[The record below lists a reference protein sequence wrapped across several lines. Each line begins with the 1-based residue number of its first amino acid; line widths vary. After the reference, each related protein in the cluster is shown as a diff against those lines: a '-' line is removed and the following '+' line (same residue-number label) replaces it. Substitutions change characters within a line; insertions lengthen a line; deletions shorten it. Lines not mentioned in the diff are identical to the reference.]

1 MNENEIVTGTEVPTE
16 SVTDAPVSEE
26 NVVSNESTVS
36 DTADMTEEA
45 AADISE
51 AESEETSLSLPEG
64 LDAEALI
71 SSIAADGVSEVMS
84 EVGITEEIC
93 VETAVVTQPV
103 VVPETVMKTEATSVI
118 TEPVTEMATE
128 VAKVVEDATAETD
141 MTEIVAVPETPNGVM
156 GFVQNN
162 SAVVGV
168 PAAIIALA
176 VTFLAITRRTRPN
189 RGVIEDT
196 DDVKENMNARERD
209 AARLEAY
216 KPKKK
221 DKRSQKVAKEKEKKD
236 FAKKVLNTIP
246 YKKILSDD
254 IFFLGKKMYSKAYT
268 FDDINFNLSDE
279 EQQYMYL
286 ERYIEFL
293 SILDDTVD
301 CQICCWNSQINMEDF
316 KKKTLIPT
324 KADDLFEYR
333 YEFNS
338 RVLEENIRKGQNA
351 IQKHMYIT
359 LTIKAPDE
367 ETAIRRF
374 KSLDITATNT
384 FNRIGNTNMRVL
396 TSQERVGM
404 LKDFFVGTDDMPVP
418 QLTEKDYEKGIDK
431 LYCAPDYFDFKKD
444 YFMFNNTYAK
454 TIYIREYPST
464 ATSEILTELLATG
477 IEIMV
482 TTNIETYDSAEARK
496 LVQHQITAI
505 DTDMAKREVKA
516 AQHGNFSNQM
526 PQRIKNQRDAMVS
539 VYDKITMKD
548 QKLFMTN
555 MQILI
560 KAESF
565 EELNN
570 NLEVIESTLKR
581 SGCIKGEMAWEQ
593 EHGMC
598 DCLPVGYQRKFG
610 WLRTMPSESVAI
622 FMPFNVKEMQMENSV
637 YYGLNMLSH
646 NIILFD
652 RMKGLVNPS
661 GFVLA
666 CPGSGKS
673 FTVKRE
679 IVNVFL
685 GYEDAD
691 ILVID
696 PEREYWKLAEAFGGE
711 VVKFSNGSKNHINPF
726 DFDFRLLE
734 DEEID
739 IIADKC
745 QLLTSFISCMDSKHP
760 LNAQEK
766 SFVDRCVRKAYAKSN
781 VLTTLDPAD
790 MPTLGTF
797 LECMKEETEN
807 INKDMKDKLIIT
819 VDMYVNGS
827 AKYFDNQTNVNTK
840 NRFIAYDIRD
850 LNGNLK
856 TQSMLLILDYIWNR
870 LSENR
875 DKGRKTYIYFDEAH
889 LLFQDE
895 YSLDYL
901 RMLWKRARKY
911 GGVLTGITQNVED
924 LLKDDKSRSMLS
936 NSEFLVLL
944 KQNPTDA
951 AKLQDILHFTDSEI
965 QYVNDTPAGHGIL
978 VLGGKTKIP
987 FYDEFPQN
995 TKLYSMMTTNFSETA
1010 KMLQEEMAQSV
1021 TFGARH
1027 FDRKKYKVVNHGTV
1041 SPRNVPNQNVRC

>member
-1 MNENEIVTGTEVPTE
+1 MNENEIVTGTAAPTE
-16 SVTDAPVSEE
+16 SVTASPVSEE
-26 NVVSNESTVS
+26 IVVSDESVVY
-36 DTADMTEEA
+36 DTAEVTE
-45 AADISE
+45 DISDV
-51 AESEETSLSLPEG
+51 SETKNAETSLSLPEDI
-64 LDAEALI
+64 DADALI
-71 SSIAADGVSEVMS
+71 SSIAAEGVSEFMS
-84 EVGITEEIC
+84 EVGITEEV

-103 VVPETVMKTEATSVI
+103 VPETVMETEAVSVI
-118 TEPVTEMATE
+118 TEPVTEIATE
-128 VAKVVEDATAETD
+128 AAEVIEDTTGETE
-141 MTEIVAVPETPNGVM
+141 MTEIVAVPETPDGVM
-156 GFVQNN
+156 GFVQSNP
-162 SAVVGV
+162 AVVGV

-176 VTFLAITRRTRPN
+176 VAFLAVTRRTRPK
-189 RGVIEDT
+189 RGIIEDT

-209 AARLEAY
+209 AARLEANR
-216 KPKKK
+216 PKKK
-221 DKRSQKVAKEKEKKD
+221 DKRSRKVAKEKEKKD

-301 CQICCWNSQINMEDF
+301 CQICCWNSQINIDDF
-316 KKKTLIPT
+316 KKKTLLPQ

-396 TSQERVGM
+396 TSQERVEM

-454 TIYIREYPST
+454 TIYIREYHST

-685 GYEDAD
+685 GYDDAD

-840 NRFIAYDIRD
+840 SRFIAYDIRD

-987 FYDEFPQN
+987 FYDEFPKD

-1010 KMLQEEMAQSV
+1010 KMLQEEMAQKEADAS
-1021 TFGARH
+1021 
-1027 FDRKKYKVVNHGTV
+1027 
-1041 SPRNVPNQNVRC
+1041 

>member
-1 MNENEIVTGTEVPTE
+1 MNENEIVTGTTAPTE
-16 SVTDAPVSEE
+16 SVTAAPVSEE
-26 NVVSNESTVS
+26 TAVSGESV
-36 DTADMTEEA
+36 TADVT
-45 AADISE
+45 DISE
-51 AESEETSLSLPEG
+51 VTASEMSETEEISSSMTLPEG
-64 LDAEALI
+64 IDPDALI
-71 SSIAADGVSEVMS
+71 SSIAAEEVAEVVGEVSVSEEYVTETTIVQEPLVTKAEAVVS
-84 EVGITEEIC
+84 ETAESVVTEKVTEAAEITE
-93 VETAVVTQPV
+93 
-103 VVPETVMKTEATSVI
+103 S
-118 TEPVTEMATE
+118 
-128 VAKVVEDATAETD
+128 ATAETEV
-141 MTEIVAVPETPNGVM
+141 TEVVAVPETPNGVM
-156 GFVQNN
+156 GFVQSNP
-162 SAVVGV
+162 AVVGV

-176 VTFLAITRRTRPN
+176 VAFLAVTRRTRPK
-189 RGVIEDT
+189 RGIIENN

-209 AARLEAY
+209 AARLEANR
-216 KPKKK
+216 PKKK

-301 CQICCWNSQINMEDF
+301 CQICCWNSQINLDDF
-316 KKKTLIPT
+316 KKKTLLPQ

-367 ETAIRRF
+367 ETARRRF

-396 TSQERVGM
+396 TSQERVEM

-418 QLTEKDYEKGIDK
+418 QLTEKDFAKGIDK

-598 DCLPVGYQRKFG
+598 DCLPIGYQRKFG
-610 WLRTMPSESVAI
+610 WMRTMPSESVAI

-781 VLTTLDPAD
+781 VLTTLDPKD

-797 LECMKEETEN
+797 LECMKEENEN

-840 NRFIAYDIRD
+840 SRFIAYDIRD

-987 FYDEFPQN
+987 FYDEFPKD

-1010 KMLQEEMAQSV
+1010 RMIQEKMAQKESE
-1021 TFGARH
+1021 A
-1027 FDRKKYKVVNHGTV
+1027 
-1041 SPRNVPNQNVRC
+1041 S

>member
-1 MNENEIVTGTEVPTE
+1 MNENEIVTGTEIPTE
-16 SVTDAPVSEE
+16 SVTAAPVSEE
-26 NVVSNESTVS
+26 SVVSNESSVP
-36 DTADMTEEA
+36 DTEEMTEEF
-45 AADISE
+45 ISDVSE
-51 AESEETSLSLPEG
+51 TESVESSLSLPEG
-64 LDAEALI
+64 IDPDALI
-71 SSIAADGVSEVMS
+71 SSIAAEGVSEVVS
-84 EVGITEEIC
+84 NVGIEQ
-93 VETAVVTQPV
+93 ETVVQTAIITQPV
-103 VVPETVMKTEATSVI
+103 ITESVI
-118 TEPVTEMATE
+118 VTEPVISETEMSEAAEIVTEAAEITESATVETE
-128 VAKVVEDATAETD
+128 V
-141 MTEIVAVPETPNGVM
+141 TEVVAVPETPNGVM

-162 SAVVGV
+162 PAVVGV

-176 VTFLAITRRTRPN
+176 VAFLAVTRRTRPK
-189 RGVIEDT
+189 RGIIENN

-209 AARLEAY
+209 AARLEANR
-216 KPKKK
+216 PKKK

-301 CQICCWNSQINMEDF
+301 CQICCWNSQINLDDF
-316 KKKTLIPT
+316 KKKTLLPQ

-367 ETAIRRF
+367 ETARRRF

-396 TSQERVGM
+396 TSQERVEM

-418 QLTEKDYEKGIDK
+418 QLTEKDFAKGIDK

-840 NRFIAYDIRD
+840 SRFIAYDIRD

-901 RMLWKRARKY
+901 RML
-911 GGVLTGITQNVED
+911 
-924 LLKDDKSRSMLS
+924 
-936 NSEFLVLL
+936 
-944 KQNPTDA
+944 
-951 AKLQDILHFTDSEI
+951 
-965 QYVNDTPAGHGIL
+965 
-978 VLGGKTKIP
+978 
-987 FYDEFPQN
+987 
-995 TKLYSMMTTNFSETA
+995 
-1010 KMLQEEMAQSV
+1010 
-1021 TFGARH
+1021 
-1027 FDRKKYKVVNHGTV
+1027 
-1041 SPRNVPNQNVRC
+1041 

>member
-1 MNENEIVTGTEVPTE
+1 MNENEIVTGTEIPTE
-16 SVTDAPVSEE
+16 SVTAAPVSEE
-26 NVVSNESTVS
+26 SVVSNESSVP
-36 DTADMTEEA
+36 DTEEMTEEF
-45 AADISE
+45 ISDVSE
-51 AESEETSLSLPEG
+51 TESVESSLSLPEG
-64 LDAEALI
+64 IDPDALI
-71 SSIAADGVSEVMS
+71 SSIAAEGVSEVVS
-84 EVGITEEIC
+84 NVGIEQ
-93 VETAVVTQPV
+93 ETVVQTAIITQPV
-103 VVPETVMKTEATSVI
+103 ITESVI
-118 TEPVTEMATE
+118 VTEPVISETEMSEAAEIVTEAAEITESATVETE
-128 VAKVVEDATAETD
+128 V
-141 MTEIVAVPETPNGVM
+141 TEVVAVPETPNGVM

-162 SAVVGV
+162 PAVVGV

-176 VTFLAITRRTRPN
+176 VAFLAVTRRTRPK
-189 RGVIEDT
+189 RGIIENN

-209 AARLEAY
+209 AARLEANR
-216 KPKKK
+216 PKKK

-301 CQICCWNSQINMEDF
+301 CQICCWNSQINLDDF
-316 KKKTLIPT
+316 KKKTLLPQ

-367 ETAIRRF
+367 ETARRRF

-396 TSQERVGM
+396 TSQERVEM

-840 NRFIAYDIRD
+840 SRFIAYDIRD

-987 FYDEFPQN
+987 FYDEFPKD

-1010 KMLQEEMAQSV
+1010 KMLQEEMAQKESE
-1021 TFGARH
+1021 T
-1027 FDRKKYKVVNHGTV
+1027 
-1041 SPRNVPNQNVRC
+1041 S

>member
-16 SVTDAPVSEE
+16 SVTASPVSEE
-26 NVVSNESTVS
+26 IVVSDESVVY
-36 DTADMTEEA
+36 DTAEVTE
-45 AADISE
+45 DISDV
-51 AESEETSLSLPEG
+51 SETKNAETSLSLPEG
-64 LDAEALI
+64 IDADALI
-71 SSIAADGVSEVMS
+71 SSIAAEGVSEFMS
-84 EVGITEEIC
+84 EVGITEEV

-103 VVPETVMKTEATSVI
+103 VPETVMETEAVSVI
-118 TEPVTEMATE
+118 TEPVTEIATE
-128 VAKVVEDATAETD
+128 AAEVIEDTTGETE
-141 MTEIVAVPETPNGVM
+141 MTEIVAVPETPDGVM
-156 GFVQNN
+156 GFVQSNP
-162 SAVVGV
+162 AVVGV

-176 VTFLAITRRTRPN
+176 VAFLAITRRTRPK

-209 AARLEAY
+209 AARLEAN

-221 DKRSQKVAKEKEKKD
+221 AKRSQKVAKEKEKKD

-246 YKKILSDD
+246 YKKILDDD
-254 IFFLGKKMYSKAYT
+254 IFSLGKKMYSKAYT

-396 TSQERVGM
+396 TSQERVEM

-418 QLTEKDYEKGIDK
+418 QLTEKDYAKGIDK

-685 GYEDAD
+685 GYDDAD

-781 VLTTLDPAD
+781 VLTTLDPKD

-797 LECMKEETEN
+797 LECMKEENEN

-840 NRFIAYDIRD
+840 SRFIAYDIRD

-987 FYDEFPQN
+987 FYDEFPKD

-1010 KMLQEEMAQSV
+1010 KMLQEEMAQKEADAS
-1021 TFGARH
+1021 
-1027 FDRKKYKVVNHGTV
+1027 
-1041 SPRNVPNQNVRC
+1041 

>member
-1 MNENEIVTGTEVPTE
+1 MNENEIVTGTTAPAE
-16 SVTDAPVSEE
+16 SLTAAPVSEE
-26 NVVSNESTVS
+26 TAVSVESVTTDV
-36 DTADMTEEA
+36 T
-45 AADISE
+45 DISE
-51 AESEETSLSLPEG
+51 VSASEMSETEEISSSMILPEG
-64 LDAEALI
+64 IDANALV
-71 SSIAADGVSEVMS
+71 SSIAAEGVSEVMS
-84 EVGITEEIC
+84 EVGIEQ
-93 VETAVVTQPV
+93 ETVVQTAIVTQPV
-103 VVPETVMKTEATSVI
+103 VTEAVI
-118 TEPVTEMATE
+118 VTEPVISETEMSEAAEIVTEAAEVTDIVEEETEMTE
-128 VAKVVEDATAETD
+128 V
-141 MTEIVAVPETPNGVM
+141 VAVPETPNGVM
-156 GFVQNN
+156 GFVQSNP
-162 SAVVGV
+162 AVVVV

-176 VTFLAITRRTRPN
+176 VAFLAVTRRTRPK
-189 RGVIEDT
+189 RGIIENN

-209 AARLEAY
+209 AARLEANR
-216 KPKKK
+216 PKKK

-246 YKKILSDD
+246 YKKILADD
-254 IFFLGKKMYSKAYT
+254 IFFLGRKMYSKAYT

-301 CQICCWNSQINMEDF
+301 CQICCWNSQINLDDF
-316 KKKTLIPT
+316 KKKTLLPQ
-324 KADDLFEYR
+324 KADYLFEYR

-367 ETAIRRF
+367 ETARRRF

-396 TSQERVGM
+396 TSQERLEM

-418 QLTEKDYEKGIDK
+418 QLTEKDFAKGIDK

-840 NRFIAYDIRD
+840 SRFIAYDIRD

-987 FYDEFPQN
+987 FYDEFPKD

-1010 KMLQEEMAQSV
+1010 KMLQEEMAQKEADAS
-1021 TFGARH
+1021 
-1027 FDRKKYKVVNHGTV
+1027 
-1041 SPRNVPNQNVRC
+1041 

>member
-1 MNENEIVTGTEVPTE
+1 MNPLNENEIVTGTTVPTE
-16 SVTDAPVSEE
+16 IVTDAPVSEE
-26 NVVSNESTVS
+26 NVVSYESTVFDVS
-36 DTADMTEEA
+36 EMTENA
-45 AADISE
+45 VSDVSE
-51 AESEETSLSLPEG
+51 TENAETSLSLPEG

-71 SSIAADGVSEVMS
+71 SSIAAEGVSEVMS
-84 EVGITEEIC
+84 EAGITEEVV

-103 VVPETVMKTEATSVI
+103 VVSETVAETEVI
-118 TEPVTEMATE
+118 TEITAVEKVTGIVTEEIVVEESVTEAADVTE
-128 VAKVVEDATAETD
+128 V
-141 MTEIVAVPETPNGVM
+141 VAVTETPDGVM
-156 GFVQNN
+156 EFVQNN
-162 SAVVGV
+162 PAVVGV

-176 VTFLAITRRTRPN
+176 VAFLAITRRTRPK

-196 DDVKENMNARERD
+196 DDVKENMNAHERD
-209 AARLEAY
+209 AARLEAN

-367 ETAIRRF
+367 ETAKRRF

-396 TSQERVGM
+396 TSQERVEM

-418 QLTEKDYEKGIDK
+418 QLTEKDFAKGIDK
-431 LYCAPDYFDFKKD
+431 LYSAPDYFDFKKD

-598 DCLPVGYQRKFG
+598 DCLPIGYQRKFG
-610 WLRTMPSESVAI
+610 WMRTMPSESVAI

-840 NRFIAYDIRD
+840 SRFIAYDIRD

-987 FYDEFPQN
+987 FYDEFPKD

-1010 KMLQEEMAQSV
+1010 KMLQEEMAQKEADAS
-1021 TFGARH
+1021 
-1027 FDRKKYKVVNHGTV
+1027 
-1041 SPRNVPNQNVRC
+1041 

>member
-1 MNENEIVTGTEVPTE
+1 MNPLNENEIVTGTEIPTE
-16 SVTDAPVSEE
+16 SMTAEPVSEE
-26 NVVSNESTVS
+26 IVVSNESAVS
-36 DTADMTEEA
+36 DVSEMNENAVSDVSETENA
-45 AADISE
+45 
-51 AESEETSLSLPEG
+51 ETSLSLPEG

-71 SSIAADGVSEVMS
+71 SSIAAEGVSEVMS
-84 EVGITEEIC
+84 EVGITEEIS

-103 VVPETVMKTEATSVI
+103 VSETIIETDVI
-118 TEPVTEMATE
+118 SAISEVTEITTE
-128 VAKVVEDATAETD
+128 SAEVIEDATVE
-141 MTEIVAVPETPNGVM
+141 TEISETVAVPETPDGVM
-156 GFVQNN
+156 GFVQSNP
-162 SAVVGV
+162 AVMVV

-176 VTFLAITRRTRPN
+176 VAFLAVTRRTRPK
-189 RGVIEDT
+189 RGIIEDT

-209 AARLEAY
+209 AARLEAN

-301 CQICCWNSQINMEDF
+301 CQICCWNSQINLDDF
-316 KKKTLIPT
+316 KKKALLPQ

-367 ETAIRRF
+367 ETARRRF

-384 FNRIGNTNMRVL
+384 FNRIGNTNMRIL
-396 TSQERVGM
+396 TSQERVEM

-418 QLTEKDYEKGIDK
+418 QLTEKDFAKGIDK

-454 TIYIREYPST
+454 AIYIREYPST

-840 NRFIAYDIRD
+840 SRFIAYDIRD

-987 FYDEFPQN
+987 FYDEFPKD

-1010 KMLQEEMAQSV
+1010 KMLQEEMAQKESE
-1021 TFGARH
+1021 T
-1027 FDRKKYKVVNHGTV
+1027 
-1041 SPRNVPNQNVRC
+1041 S

>member
-1 MNENEIVTGTEVPTE
+1 MNLLNENEIVTGTGVPTE
-16 SVTDAPVSEE
+16 SMTAEPVSEE
-26 NVVSNESTVS
+26 IVVSNESAVS
-36 DTADMTEEA
+36 DVSEMNENAVSDVSETEN
-45 AADISE
+45 
-51 AESEETSLSLPEG
+51 AENSLSLPEDI
-64 LDAEALI
+64 DADALI
-71 SSIAADGVSEVMS
+71 SSIAAEGVSEVMN
-84 EVGITEEIC
+84 EVGITEEV
-93 VETAVVTQPV
+93 VETSVVTQPV
-103 VVPETVMKTEATSVI
+103 VVPETVIETEAISVV
-118 TEPVTEMATE
+118 TEPVAEIATE
-128 VAKVVEDATAETD
+128 SAEVIEDATVE
-141 MTEIVAVPETPNGVM
+141 TEISETVAVLETPNGVV
-156 GFVQNN
+156 GFVQSNP
-162 SAVVGV
+162 AVVGV

-176 VTFLAITRRTRPN
+176 VAFLAVTRRTRPK
-189 RGVIEDT
+189 RGIIKDT

-209 AARLEAY
+209 AARLEANR
-216 KPKKK
+216 PKKK
-221 DKRSQKVAKEKEKKD
+221 DKRSRKVEKEKEKKN

-301 CQICCWNSQINMEDF
+301 CQICCWNSQINIDDF
-316 KKKTLIPT
+316 KKKTLLPQ

-367 ETAIRRF
+367 ETAKRRF

-396 TSQERVGM
+396 SSQERVEM

-418 QLTEKDYEKGIDK
+418 QLTEKDLAKGIDK

-781 VLTTLDPAD
+781 VLTTLDPKD

-840 NRFIAYDIRD
+840 SRFIAYDIRD

-987 FYDEFPQN
+987 FYDEFPKD

-1010 KMLQEEMAQSV
+1010 KMLQEEMAQKEADAS
-1021 TFGARH
+1021 
-1027 FDRKKYKVVNHGTV
+1027 
-1041 SPRNVPNQNVRC
+1041 

>member
-1 MNENEIVTGTEVPTE
+1 MNENEIVTGTAVPEE
-16 SVTDAPVSEE
+16 SVTAAPVSEE
-26 NVVSNESTVS
+26 NVLSNESTVS
-36 DTADMTEEA
+36 DMADMTEEA

-51 AESEETSLSLPEG
+51 AESEATSLSLPEG

-84 EVGITEEIC
+84 EVGISEEIC

-103 VVPETVMKTEATSVI
+103 VSETIIETDVI
-118 TEPVTEMATE
+118 SAISEVTEITTE
-128 VAKVVEDATAETD
+128 SAEVIEDATVE
-141 MTEIVAVPETPNGVM
+141 TEISETVAVPETPDGVM
-156 GFVQNN
+156 GFVQSNP
-162 SAVVGV
+162 AVVGV

-176 VTFLAITRRTRPN
+176 VAFLAITRRTRPK
-189 RGVIEDT
+189 RGIIEDT

-209 AARLEAY
+209 AARLEAN

-221 DKRSQKVAKEKEKKD
+221 DKRSQKAAKEKEKKD
-236 FAKKVLNTIP
+236 FARKVLNTIP

-268 FDDINFNLSDE
+268 FDDINFNLSDD
-279 EQQYMYL
+279 MYL

-301 CQICCWNSQINMEDF
+301 CQICCWNSQINIDDF
-316 KKKTLIPT
+316 KKKTLLPQ

-367 ETAIRRF
+367 ETAKRRF

-396 TSQERVGM
+396 ISQERVEM

-418 QLTEKDYEKGIDK
+418 HLTEKDFAKGIDK

-560 KAESF
+560 KAESY

-598 DCLPVGYQRKFG
+598 DCLPIGYQRKFG
-610 WLRTMPSESVAI
+610 WMRTMPSESVAI

-781 VLTTLDPAD
+781 VLTTLDPKD

-797 LECMKEETEN
+797 LECMKEESFDQEGDGASSSHKGLEN
-807 INKDMKDKLIIT
+807 GKIT
-819 VDMYVNGS
+819 I
-827 AKYFDNQTNVNTK
+827 F
-840 NRFIAYDIRD
+840 RAY
-850 LNGNLK
+850 L
-856 TQSMLLILDYIWNR
+856 
-870 LSENR
+870 
-875 DKGRKTYIYFDEAH
+875 
-889 LLFQDE
+889 
-895 YSLDYL
+895 
-901 RMLWKRARKY
+901 
-911 GGVLTGITQNVED
+911 
-924 LLKDDKSRSMLS
+924 
-936 NSEFLVLL
+936 
-944 KQNPTDA
+944 
-951 AKLQDILHFTDSEI
+951 
-965 QYVNDTPAGHGIL
+965 
-978 VLGGKTKIP
+978 
-987 FYDEFPQN
+987 
-995 TKLYSMMTTNFSETA
+995 
-1010 KMLQEEMAQSV
+1010 
-1021 TFGARH
+1021 
-1027 FDRKKYKVVNHGTV
+1027 
-1041 SPRNVPNQNVRC
+1041 

>member
-1 MNENEIVTGTEVPTE
+1 MNENEIVTGTTAPTE
-16 SVTDAPVSEE
+16 SVTAAPVSEE
-26 NVVSNESTVS
+26 TAVSEESAVT
-36 DTADMTEEA
+36 DNTE
-45 AADISE
+45 I
-51 AESEETSLSLPEG
+51 SEETVLSETGSEVTEQEAASSSMTLPEG
-64 LDAEALI
+64 IDPDALI
-71 SSIAADGVSEVMS
+71 SSIAAEEVAEVVGEVSVSQEYV
-84 EVGITEEIC
+84 T
-93 VETAVVTQPV
+93 ETAVVQDPLV
-103 VVPETVMKTEATSVI
+103 TEAAVETEAVVSETTESVVI
-118 TEPVTEMATE
+118 EIVKEAAEVTDIVAEETEMTE
-128 VAKVVEDATAETD
+128 V
-141 MTEIVAVPETPNGVM
+141 VAVPETPNGVM
-156 GFVQNN
+156 GFVQSNP
-162 SAVVGV
+162 AVVGV

-176 VTFLAITRRTRPN
+176 VAFLAVTRRTRPK
-189 RGVIEDT
+189 RGVIENN

-209 AARLEAY
+209 AARLEAN

-246 YKKILSDD
+246 YKKILADD
-254 IFFLGKKMYSKAYT
+254 IFFLGRKMYSKAYT

-286 ERYIEFL
+286 ERYIEFI

-301 CQICCWNSQINMEDF
+301 CQICCWNSQINIDDF
-316 KKKTLIPT
+316 KKKTLLPQ

-367 ETAIRRF
+367 ETAKRRF

-396 TSQERVGM
+396 TSQERVEM

-987 FYDEFPQN
+987 FYDEFPKN

-1010 KMLQEEMAQSV
+1010 KMLQEEMAQKEAKTS
-1021 TFGARH
+1021 
-1027 FDRKKYKVVNHGTV
+1027 
-1041 SPRNVPNQNVRC
+1041 

>member
-16 SVTDAPVSEE
+16 SVTAAPVSEE
-26 NVVSNESTVS
+26 NVVSDESAVYDVSEMTENDVS
-36 DTADMTEEA
+36 DVSETENV
-45 AADISE
+45 
-51 AESEETSLSLPEG
+51 ETSLSLPEG
-64 LDAEALI
+64 IDAEALI
-71 SSIAADGVSEVMS
+71 SSIAAEGVSEVMS
-84 EVGITEEIC
+84 EVGITEEIS

-103 VVPETVMKTEATSVI
+103 VVPETVMETEMISVVS
-118 TEPVTEMATE
+118 EVTEITTE
-128 VAKVVEDATAETD
+128 SAEVIEDATAG
-141 MTEIVAVPETPNGVM
+141 TEISETVAIPENPNEVV

-162 SAVVGV
+162 PAVVGV

-176 VTFLAITRRTRPN
+176 VAFLAITRRTRPK
-189 RGVIEDT
+189 RGIIEDT

-209 AARLEAY
+209 AARLEANR
-216 KPKKK
+216 PKKK
-221 DKRSQKVAKEKEKKD
+221 DKRSQKAAKEKEKKD

-301 CQICCWNSQINMEDF
+301 CQICCWNSQINIDDF
-316 KKKTLIPT
+316 KKKTLLPQ

-396 TSQERVGM
+396 TSQERVEM

-418 QLTEKDYEKGIDK
+418 QLTEKDYAKGIDK

-560 KAESF
+560 KAESY

-570 NLEVIESTLKR
+570 NLEIIESTLKR

-622 FMPFNVKEMQMENSV
+622 FIPFNVKEMQMENSV

-781 VLTTLDPAD
+781 VLTTLDPKD

-840 NRFIAYDIRD
+840 SRFIAYDIRD

-987 FYDEFPQN
+987 FYDEFPKD

-1010 KMLQEEMAQSV
+1010 KMLQEEMAQKEADAS
-1021 TFGARH
+1021 
-1027 FDRKKYKVVNHGTV
+1027 
-1041 SPRNVPNQNVRC
+1041 

>member
-1 MNENEIVTGTEVPTE
+1 VNPLNENEIVTGTEIPAE
-16 SVTDAPVSEE
+16 SVTAAPISEE
-26 NVVSNESTVS
+26 NFVSNESAVS
-36 DTADMTEEA
+36 DTADMTEEVA
-45 AADISE
+45 TDISDF
-51 AESEETSLSLPEG
+51 ESAETSISLPEDI
-64 LDAEALI
+64 DAEALI
-71 SSIAADGVSEVMS
+71 SSIAAEGVSEVMS
-84 EVGITEEIC
+84 EAGITEEVV

-103 VVPETVMKTEATSVI
+103 VVPETVIETEAISVV
-118 TEPVTEMATE
+118 TEPVTEIATE
-128 VAKVVEDATAETD
+128 SAEVIEDATVE
-141 MTEIVAVPETPNGVM
+141 TEISETVAVPETPNGVV
-156 GFVQNN
+156 GFVQSNP
-162 SAVVGV
+162 AVVGV

-176 VTFLAITRRTRPN
+176 VAFLAITRRTRPK
-189 RGVIEDT
+189 RGIIEDT
-196 DDVKENMNARERD
+196 DDIKENMNARERD
-209 AARLEAY
+209 AARLEANR
-216 KPKKK
+216 PKKK
-221 DKRSQKVAKEKEKKD
+221 DKRSRKVEKEKEKKD

-246 YKKILSDD
+246 YKKILFDD

-367 ETAIRRF
+367 ETAKRRF

-396 TSQERVGM
+396 TSQERVEM

-418 QLTEKDYEKGIDK
+418 QLTERDFAKGIDK

-685 GYEDAD
+685 GYDDAD

-840 NRFIAYDIRD
+840 SRFIAYDIRD

-911 GGVLTGITQNVED
+911 GGVLTGITQNVEV
-924 LLKDDKSRSMLS
+924 R
-936 NSEFLVLL
+936 
-944 KQNPTDA
+944 P
-951 AKLQDILHFTDSEI
+951 
-965 QYVNDTPAGHGIL
+965 
-978 VLGGKTKIP
+978 
-987 FYDEFPQN
+987 
-995 TKLYSMMTTNFSETA
+995 
-1010 KMLQEEMAQSV
+1010 
-1021 TFGARH
+1021 
-1027 FDRKKYKVVNHGTV
+1027 DRALCKAV
-1041 SPRNVPNQNVRC
+1041 

>member
-1 MNENEIVTGTEVPTE
+1 MNENEIVTGTTAPAE
-16 SVTDAPVSEE
+16 SVTTAPVSEE
-26 NVVSNESTVS
+26 TAVSGESV
-36 DTADMTEEA
+36 TADVT
-45 AADISE
+45 DISE
-51 AESEETSLSLPEG
+51 VTASEMSETEEISYSMTLPEG
-64 LDAEALI
+64 IDLDALI
-71 SSIAADGVSEVMS
+71 SSIAAEEVAEVVGEVSVSEEYVTETTIVQEPLVTEAEAVVS
-84 EVGITEEIC
+84 ETAESVVTEKVTEAAEITE
-93 VETAVVTQPV
+93 
-103 VVPETVMKTEATSVI
+103 S
-118 TEPVTEMATE
+118 
-128 VAKVVEDATAETD
+128 ATAETEV
-141 MTEIVAVPETPNGVM
+141 TEVVAVPETPNGVM
-156 GFVQNN
+156 GFVQSNP
-162 SAVVGV
+162 AVVGV

-176 VTFLAITRRTRPN
+176 VAFLAVTRRTRPK

-209 AARLEAY
+209 AARLEAN

-221 DKRSQKVAKEKEKKD
+221 AKRSQKVAKEKEKKD

-246 YKKILSDD
+246 YKKILDDD
-254 IFFLGKKMYSKAYT
+254 IFSLGKKMYSKAYT

-396 TSQERVGM
+396 TSQERVEM

-598 DCLPVGYQRKFG
+598 DCLPIGYQRKFG
-610 WLRTMPSESVAI
+610 WMRTMPSESVAI

-766 SFVDRCVRKAYAKSN
+766 SFADRCVRKAYAKSN
-781 VLTTLDPAD
+781 VLTTLDPKD

-797 LECMKEETEN
+797 LECMKEENEN

-840 NRFIAYDIRD
+840 SRFIAYDIRD

-987 FYDEFPQN
+987 FYDEFPKD

-1010 KMLQEEMAQSV
+1010 KMLQEEMAQKESE
-1021 TFGARH
+1021 A
-1027 FDRKKYKVVNHGTV
+1027 
-1041 SPRNVPNQNVRC
+1041 S

>member
-1 MNENEIVTGTEVPTE
+1 MNENETVTGTTALTE
-16 SVTDAPVSEE
+16 SVTAAPVSEE
-26 NVVSNESTVS
+26 STISDVLETTENIIPDVS
-36 DTADMTEEA
+36 DTEM
-45 AADISE
+45 
-51 AESEETSLSLPEG
+51 EETSLSLPEG
-64 LDAEALI
+64 IDAEALV
-71 SSIAADGVSEVMS
+71 SSIAAEGVSEVMS
-84 EVGITEEIC
+84 EIGITEEIT
-93 VETAVVTQPV
+93 VETEAVTQPFVTEAAVVTEQILS
-103 VVPETVMKTEATSVI
+103 ETEISETAEIVTEAAEVTDIVAEETEI
-118 TEPVTEMATE
+118 TEV
-128 VAKVVEDATAETD
+128 
-141 MTEIVAVPETPNGVM
+141 VAVLETPNGVM

-162 SAVVGV
+162 PAVVGV

-176 VTFLAITRRTRPN
+176 VAFLVITRRTRPK

-196 DDVKENMNARERD
+196 DDVRENMNARERD
-209 AARLEAY
+209 AARLEANR
-216 KPKKK
+216 PKKK

-246 YKKILSDD
+246 YKKILVDD
-254 IFFLGKKMYSKAYT
+254 IFFLGRKMYSKAYT

-301 CQICCWNSQINMEDF
+301 CQICCWNSRINIDDF
-316 KKKTLIPT
+316 KKKTLLPQ

-367 ETAIRRF
+367 ETARRRF

-396 TSQERVGM
+396 TSQERVEM

-418 QLTEKDYEKGIDK
+418 QLTEKDFAKGIDK

-560 KAESF
+560 KAESY

-570 NLEVIESTLKR
+570 NLEIIESTLKR
-581 SGCIKGEMAWEQ
+581 SGCIKDEMAWEQ

-622 FMPFNVKEMQMENSV
+622 FIPFNVKEMQMENSV

-685 GYEDAD
+685 DYEDAD

-807 INKDMKDKLIIT
+807 INQDMKDKLIIT

-840 NRFIAYDIRD
+840 SRFIAYDIRD

-987 FYDEFPQN
+987 FYDEFPKD

-1010 KMLQEEMAQSV
+1010 KMLQEEQAQKEAEAS
-1021 TFGARH
+1021 
-1027 FDRKKYKVVNHGTV
+1027 
-1041 SPRNVPNQNVRC
+1041 

>member
-1 MNENEIVTGTEVPTE
+1 MNENEIVTGTAAPTE
-16 SVTDAPVSEE
+16 SVTAAHISEE
-26 NVVSNESTVS
+26 NFVSNESAVS
-36 DTADMTEEA
+36 DVSEMNENAVSDVSETEN
-45 AADISE
+45 
-51 AESEETSLSLPEG
+51 AENSLSLPEDI
-64 LDAEALI
+64 DADALI
-71 SSIAADGVSEVMS
+71 SSIAAEGVSEVMS
-84 EVGITEEIC
+84 EVGITEEIS

-103 VVPETVMKTEATSVI
+103 VVPETVMETEMISVVS
-118 TEPVTEMATE
+118 EVTEITTE
-128 VAKVVEDATAETD
+128 SAEVIEDATVETKISE
-141 MTEIVAVPETPNGVM
+141 TVVVPETPNGIV
-156 GFVQNN
+156 GFVQSNP
-162 SAVVGV
+162 AVVGV

-176 VTFLAITRRTRPN
+176 VAFLAVTRRTRPK
-189 RGVIEDT
+189 RGIIEDT

-209 AARLEAY
+209 AARLEANR
-216 KPKKK
+216 PKKK
-221 DKRSQKVAKEKEKKD
+221 DKRSRKVAKEKEKKD

-268 FDDINFNLSDE
+268 FDDINFNISDE

-301 CQICCWNSQINMEDF
+301 CQICCWNSQINIDDF
-316 KKKTLIPT
+316 KKKTLLPQ

-367 ETAIRRF
+367 ETAKRRF

-396 TSQERVGM
+396 SSQERVEM

-418 QLTEKDYEKGIDK
+418 QLTERDYEKGIDK

-685 GYEDAD
+685 GYDDAD

-790 MPTLGTF
+790 MPALGTF

-840 NRFIAYDIRD
+840 SRFIAYDIRD

-987 FYDEFPQN
+987 FYDEFPKD

-1010 KMLQEEMAQSV
+1010 KMLQEEMAQKEADAS
-1021 TFGARH
+1021 
-1027 FDRKKYKVVNHGTV
+1027 
-1041 SPRNVPNQNVRC
+1041 

>member
-1 MNENEIVTGTEVPTE
+1 MNENEIVTGTEIPTE
-16 SVTDAPVSEE
+16 SVTAAPVSEE
-26 NVVSNESTVS
+26 NVLSDESTVS
-36 DTADMTEEA
+36 DVSEMTEN
-45 AADISE
+45 DVSDVSE
-51 AESEETSLSLPEG
+51 TENAETSLSLPEG
-64 LDAEALI
+64 LDADALI
-71 SSIAADGVSEVMS
+71 SSIAAEGVSEVMS
-84 EVGITEEIC
+84 EVGITEEV
-93 VETAVVTQPV
+93 VETSVVTQPV
-103 VVPETVMKTEATSVI
+103 VSETVIETEAISVV
-118 TEPVTEMATE
+118 TEPVTEIATE
-128 VAKVVEDATAETD
+128 SAEVIEDTTAETE
-141 MTEIVAVPETPNGVM
+141 MTEIVAVPDTPDGVM
-156 GFVQNN
+156 GFVQSNP
-162 SAVVGV
+162 AVVGV
-168 PAAIIALA
+168 PTAIIALA
-176 VTFLAITRRTRPN
+176 VAFLAITRRTRPK
-189 RGVIEDT
+189 RGIIEDI

-209 AARLEAY
+209 AARLEANR
-216 KPKKK
+216 PKKK
-221 DKRSQKVAKEKEKKD
+221 DKRSRKVAKEKEKKD

-279 EQQYMYL
+279 KQQYMYL

-301 CQICCWNSQINMEDF
+301 CQICCWNSQINLDDF
-316 KKKTLIPT
+316 KKKTLLPQ
-324 KADDLFEYR
+324 KADYLFEYR

-367 ETAIRRF
+367 ETARRRF

-396 TSQERVGM
+396 TSQERLEM

-418 QLTEKDYEKGIDK
+418 QLTEKDFAKGIDK

-797 LECMKEETEN
+797 LECMKEEPEN

-840 NRFIAYDIRD
+840 SRFIAYDIRD

-987 FYDEFPQN
+987 FYDEFPKD

-1010 KMLQEEMAQSV
+1010 KMLQEEMAQKEADAS
-1021 TFGARH
+1021 
-1027 FDRKKYKVVNHGTV
+1027 
-1041 SPRNVPNQNVRC
+1041 

>member
-1 MNENEIVTGTEVPTE
+1 MNENEIVTGTVAPTE
-16 SVTDAPVSEE
+16 SVTAAPISEE
-26 NVVSNESTVS
+26 NFVSNESTVS
-36 DTADMTEEA
+36 DTADMTEEVA
-45 AADISE
+45 TDISDF
-51 AESEETSLSLPEG
+51 ESAETSISLPEDI
-64 LDAEALI
+64 DADALI
-71 SSIAADGVSEVMS
+71 SSIAAEGVSEVMN
-84 EVGITEEIC
+84 EVGITEEV
-93 VETAVVTQPV
+93 VETSVVTQPV
-103 VVPETVMKTEATSVI
+103 VVPETVMKTEAISVV
-118 TEPVTEMATE
+118 TEPVTEIATE
-128 VAKVVEDATAETD
+128 SAEVIEDATVE
-141 MTEIVAVPETPNGVM
+141 TEISETVVVPETPNGVV
-156 GFVQNN
+156 GFVQSNP
-162 SAVVGV
+162 AVVGV

-176 VTFLAITRRTRPN
+176 VAFLAVTRRTRPK
-189 RGVIEDT
+189 RGIIENN

-209 AARLEAY
+209 AARLEANR
-216 KPKKK
+216 PKKK

-246 YKKILSDD
+246 YKKILADD
-254 IFFLGKKMYSKAYT
+254 IFFLGRKMYSKAYT

-301 CQICCWNSQINMEDF
+301 CQICCWNSQINLDDF
-316 KKKTLIPT
+316 KKKTLLPK
-324 KADDLFEYR
+324 KADYLFEYR

-367 ETAIRRF
+367 ETARRRF

-396 TSQERVGM
+396 TSQERLEM

-418 QLTEKDYEKGIDK
+418 QLTEKDFAKGIDK

-840 NRFIAYDIRD
+840 SRFIAYDIRD

-987 FYDEFPQN
+987 FYDEFPKD

-1010 KMLQEEMAQSV
+1010 KMLQEEMAQKEADAS
-1021 TFGARH
+1021 
-1027 FDRKKYKVVNHGTV
+1027 
-1041 SPRNVPNQNVRC
+1041 

>member
-1 MNENEIVTGTEVPTE
+1 MNENEITNEQTE
-16 SVTDAPVSEE
+16 SVTTPAVPVSAVDES
-26 NVVSNESTVS
+26 NVSEMTGEPESFVSSEIVSEYITESVS
-36 DTADMTEEA
+36 TE
-45 AADISE
+45 I
-51 AESEETSLSLPEG
+51 SLPG
-64 LDAEALI
+64 GIDADELI
-71 SSIAADGVSEVMS
+71 SSIAAEEVAEIVSENAPEAV
-84 EVGITEEIC
+84 
-93 VETAVVTQPV
+93 TAVVTEV
-103 VVPETVMKTEATSVI
+103 V
-118 TEPVTEMATE
+118 TEPVVIETTAVTEAIVSETVVESATQNSE
-128 VAKVVEDATAETD
+128 VAESATSETVVSETV
-141 MTEIVAVPETPNGVM
+141 TVPETPNGAAA
-156 GFVQNN
+156 FIQNN
-162 SAVVGV
+162 PAVVGV
-168 PAAIIALA
+168 PVAIIALA
-176 VTFLAITRRTRPN
+176 AAFMAITRRTRPK
-189 RGVIEDT
+189 RGVIEDVE
-196 DDVKENMNARERD
+196 DVKENMNARERD
-209 AARLEAY
+209 AARLEAN

-221 DKRSQKVAKEKEKKD
+221 DKRSQKAAKEKEKKD

-246 YKKILSDD
+246 YKKILADD
-254 IFFLGKKMYSKAYT
+254 IFFLGRKMYSKAYT

-301 CQICCWNSQINMEDF
+301 CQICCWNSQINMEEF
-316 KKKTLIPT
+316 KRKTLLPV
-324 KADDLFEYR
+324 KADELFDYR
-333 YEFNS
+333 HEFNT

-367 ETAIRRF
+367 ETARRRF

-396 TSQERVGM
+396 SSKERVEM
-404 LKDFFVGTDDMPVP
+404 LRDFFVGTDEMPVP
-418 QLTEKDYEKGIDK
+418 KLTEKDFAKGIDK

-570 NLEVIESTLKR
+570 NLEIIESTLKR

-598 DCLPVGYQRKFG
+598 DCLPIGYQRKFG
-610 WLRTMPSESVAI
+610 WMRTMPSESVAI

-726 DFDFRLLE
+726 DFDFRLL
-734 DEEID
+734 DDEID

-766 SFVDRCVRKAYAKSN
+766 SFVDRCVRKAYEKSG
-781 VLTTLDPAD
+781 VLHTLNPDD

-807 INKDMKDKLIIT
+807 INQEMKDKLVIT

-840 NRFIAYDIRD
+840 SRFIAYDIRD

-987 FYDEFPQN
+987 FYDEFPKD

-1010 KMLQEEMAQSV
+1010 KMLQEEQAQKAAEAS
-1021 TFGARH
+1021 
-1027 FDRKKYKVVNHGTV
+1027 
-1041 SPRNVPNQNVRC
+1041 

>member
-1 MNENEIVTGTEVPTE
+1 MNPLNENEIVTGTEIPAE
-16 SVTDAPVSEE
+16 SVTAAPISEE
-26 NVVSNESTVS
+26 NFVSNESAVS
-36 DTADMTEEA
+36 DTADMTEEVA
-45 AADISE
+45 TDISDF
-51 AESEETSLSLPEG
+51 ESAETSISLPEDI
-64 LDAEALI
+64 DAEALI
-71 SSIAADGVSEVMS
+71 SSIAAEGVSEVMS
-84 EVGITEEIC
+84 EAGITEEVV

-103 VVPETVMKTEATSVI
+103 VVPETVIETEAISVV
-118 TEPVTEMATE
+118 TEPVTEIATE
-128 VAKVVEDATAETD
+128 SAEVIEDATVE
-141 MTEIVAVPETPNGVM
+141 TEISETVAVPETPNGVV
-156 GFVQNN
+156 GFVQSNP
-162 SAVVGV
+162 AVVGV

-176 VTFLAITRRTRPN
+176 VAFLAITRRTRPK
-189 RGVIEDT
+189 RGIIEDT
-196 DDVKENMNARERD
+196 DDIKENMNARERD
-209 AARLEAY
+209 AARLEANR
-216 KPKKK
+216 PKKK
-221 DKRSQKVAKEKEKKD
+221 DKRSRKVEKEKEKKD

-246 YKKILSDD
+246 YKKILFDD

-367 ETAIRRF
+367 ETAKRRF

-396 TSQERVGM
+396 TSQERVEM

-418 QLTEKDYEKGIDK
+418 QLTERDFAKGIDK

-819 VDMYVNGS
+819 VDMYVSGS

-840 NRFIAYDIRD
+840 SRFIAYDIRD

-987 FYDEFPQN
+987 FYDEFPKD

-1010 KMLQEEMAQSV
+1010 KMLQEEMAQKEADAS
-1021 TFGARH
+1021 
-1027 FDRKKYKVVNHGTV
+1027 
-1041 SPRNVPNQNVRC
+1041 

>member
-1 MNENEIVTGTEVPTE
+1 MNENEIVTGTAAPTE
-16 SVTDAPVSEE
+16 SVTAAPISEE
-26 NVVSNESTVS
+26 NFVSNESAVS
-36 DTADMTEEA
+36 DTADMTEEVA
-45 AADISE
+45 TDISNF
-51 AESEETSLSLPEG
+51 ESAETSISLPEDI
-64 LDAEALI
+64 DADALI
-71 SSIAADGVSEVMS
+71 SSIAAEGVSEVMI
-84 EVGITEEIC
+84 EVGMTEEVV

-103 VVPETVMKTEATSVI
+103 VVPETVIETEAISVV
-118 TEPVTEMATE
+118 TEPVTEIATE
-128 VAKVVEDATAETD
+128 SAEVIEDATVE
-141 MTEIVAVPETPNGVM
+141 TEISETVVVPETPNGIV
-156 GFVQNN
+156 GFVQSNP
-162 SAVVGV
+162 AVVGV

-176 VTFLAITRRTRPN
+176 VAFLAITRRTRPK

-209 AARLEAY
+209 AARLEAN

-221 DKRSQKVAKEKEKKD
+221 VKRSQKVAKEKEKKD

-301 CQICCWNSQINMEDF
+301 CQICCWNSQINIDDF
-316 KKKTLIPT
+316 KKKTLLPQ

-367 ETAIRRF
+367 ETAKRRF

-384 FNRIGNTNMRVL
+384 FNRIGHTNMRVL

-840 NRFIAYDIRD
+840 SRFIAYDIRD

-987 FYDEFPQN
+987 FYDEFPKD

-1010 KMLQEEMAQSV
+1010 KMLQEEMAQKEADAS
-1021 TFGARH
+1021 
-1027 FDRKKYKVVNHGTV
+1027 
-1041 SPRNVPNQNVRC
+1041 

>member
-1 MNENEIVTGTEVPTE
+1 MNENEIVTGTAVPEE
-16 SVTDAPVSEE
+16 SVTAAPVSEE
-26 NVVSNESTVS
+26 NVLSNESTVS
-36 DTADMTEEA
+36 DMADMTEEA

-51 AESEETSLSLPEG
+51 AESEATSLSLPEG

-84 EVGITEEIC
+84 EVGISEEIC

-103 VVPETVMKTEATSVI
+103 VSETVIETEATSVI
-118 TEPVTEMATE
+118 TEPVAESTTEEIIVEESASEVADVTE
-128 VAKVVEDATAETD
+128 V
-141 MTEIVAVPETPNGVM
+141 IAVPETPNGVV
-156 GFVQNN
+156 GFVQSNP
-162 SAVVGV
+162 AVVGV

-176 VTFLAITRRTRPN
+176 VAFLAVTRRTRPK
-189 RGVIEDT
+189 RGIIEDT

-209 AARLEAY
+209 AARLEANR
-216 KPKKK
+216 PKKK
-221 DKRSQKVAKEKEKKD
+221 DKRSRKVAKEKEKKD
-236 FAKKVLNTIP
+236 FAKKVLNTIS

-301 CQICCWNSQINMEDF
+301 CQICCWNSQINIDDF
-316 KKKTLIPT
+316 KKKTLLPQ

-367 ETAIRRF
+367 ETAKRRF

-396 TSQERVGM
+396 TSQERVEM

-418 QLTEKDYEKGIDK
+418 HLTEKDFAKGIDK

-464 ATSEILTELLATG
+464 ATSEILTQLLATG

-987 FYDEFPQN
+987 FYDEFPKN

-1010 KMLQEEMAQSV
+1010 KMLQEEMAQKEAKTS
-1021 TFGARH
+1021 
-1027 FDRKKYKVVNHGTV
+1027 
-1041 SPRNVPNQNVRC
+1041 

>member
-1 MNENEIVTGTEVPTE
+1 MNENEIVTGTTAPAE
-16 SVTDAPVSEE
+16 SLTAAPVSEE
-26 NVVSNESTVS
+26 TAVSVESVTTDV
-36 DTADMTEEA
+36 T
-45 AADISE
+45 DISE
-51 AESEETSLSLPEG
+51 VSASEMSETEEISSSMILPEG
-64 LDAEALI
+64 IDADALV
-71 SSIAADGVSEVMS
+71 SSIAAEGVSEVMS
-84 EVGITEEIC
+84 EVGIEQ
-93 VETAVVTQPV
+93 ETVVQTAIVTQPV
-103 VVPETVMKTEATSVI
+103 VTEAVI
-118 TEPVTEMATE
+118 VTEPVISETEMSEAAEIVTEAAEVTDIVEEETEMTE
-128 VAKVVEDATAETD
+128 V
-141 MTEIVAVPETPNGVM
+141 VAVPETPNGVM
-156 GFVQNN
+156 GFVQSNP
-162 SAVVGV
+162 AVVVV

-176 VTFLAITRRTRPN
+176 VAFLAVTRRTRPK
-189 RGVIEDT
+189 RGIIENN

-209 AARLEAY
+209 AARLEANR
-216 KPKKK
+216 PKKK

-246 YKKILSDD
+246 YKKILADD
-254 IFFLGKKMYSKAYT
+254 IFFLGRKMYSKAYT

-301 CQICCWNSQINMEDF
+301 CQICCWNSQINLDDF
-316 KKKTLIPT
+316 KKKTLLPQ
-324 KADDLFEYR
+324 KADYLFEYR

-367 ETAIRRF
+367 ETARRRF

-396 TSQERVGM
+396 TSQERLEM

-418 QLTEKDYEKGIDK
+418 QLTEKDFAKGIDK

-790 MPTLGTF
+790 MPTLGTL

-840 NRFIAYDIRD
+840 SRFIAYDIRD

-987 FYDEFPQN
+987 FYDEFPKD

-1010 KMLQEEMAQSV
+1010 KMLQEEMAQKEADAS
-1021 TFGARH
+1021 
-1027 FDRKKYKVVNHGTV
+1027 
-1041 SPRNVPNQNVRC
+1041 

>member
-1 MNENEIVTGTEVPTE
+1 MNENEIVTGTVAPTE
-16 SVTDAPVSEE
+16 SVTAAPISEE
-26 NVVSNESTVS
+26 NFVSNESTVS
-36 DTADMTEEA
+36 DTADMTEEVA
-45 AADISE
+45 TDISDF
-51 AESEETSLSLPEG
+51 ESAETSISLPEDI
-64 LDAEALI
+64 DADALI
-71 SSIAADGVSEVMS
+71 SSIAAEGVSEVMN
-84 EVGITEEIC
+84 EVGITEEV
-93 VETAVVTQPV
+93 VETSVVTQPV
-103 VVPETVMKTEATSVI
+103 VVPETVMKTEAISVV
-118 TEPVTEMATE
+118 TEPVTEIATE
-128 VAKVVEDATAETD
+128 SAEVIEDATVE
-141 MTEIVAVPETPNGVM
+141 TEISETVVVPETPNGVV
-156 GFVQNN
+156 GFVQSNP
-162 SAVVGV
+162 AVVGV
-168 PAAIIALA
+168 PTAIIALVVA
-176 VTFLAITRRTRPN
+176 FLAITRRTRPK
-189 RGVIEDT
+189 RGIIEDT

-209 AARLEAY
+209 AARLEAN

-301 CQICCWNSQINMEDF
+301 CQICCWNSQINIDDF
-316 KKKTLIPT
+316 KKKTLLPQ
-324 KADDLFEYR
+324 KADNLFEYR

-396 TSQERVGM
+396 TSQERVEM

-418 QLTEKDYEKGIDK
+418 QLTEKDFAKGIDK

-454 TIYIREYPST
+454 NIYIREYPST

-526 PQRIKNQRDAMVS
+526 PQRIKNQRDAKVS

-807 INKDMKDKLIIT
+807 INKDMRDKLIIT

-840 NRFIAYDIRD
+840 SRFIAYDIRD

-987 FYDEFPQN
+987 FYDEFPKD

-1010 KMLQEEMAQSV
+1010 KMLQEEMAQKEADAS
-1021 TFGARH
+1021 
-1027 FDRKKYKVVNHGTV
+1027 
-1041 SPRNVPNQNVRC
+1041 

>member
-1 MNENEIVTGTEVPTE
+1 MNENEIVTGTEIPTE
-16 SVTDAPVSEE
+16 SVTAAPVSEE
-26 NVVSNESTVS
+26 SVVSNESSVP
-36 DTADMTEEA
+36 DTEEMTEEF
-45 AADISE
+45 ISDVSE
-51 AESEETSLSLPEG
+51 TESVESSLSLPEG
-64 LDAEALI
+64 IDPDALI
-71 SSIAADGVSEVMS
+71 SSIAAEGVSEVVS
-84 EVGITEEIC
+84 NVGIEQ
-93 VETAVVTQPV
+93 ETVVQTAIITQPV
-103 VVPETVMKTEATSVI
+103 ITESVI
-118 TEPVTEMATE
+118 VTEPVISETEMSEAAEIVTEAAEITESATVETE
-128 VAKVVEDATAETD
+128 V
-141 MTEIVAVPETPNGVM
+141 TEVVAVPETPNGVM

-162 SAVVGV
+162 PAVVGV

-176 VTFLAITRRTRPN
+176 VAFLAVTRRTRPK
-189 RGVIEDT
+189 RGIIENN

-209 AARLEAY
+209 AARLEANR
-216 KPKKK
+216 PKKK

-301 CQICCWNSQINMEDF
+301 CQICCWNSQINLDDF
-316 KKKTLIPT
+316 KKKTLLPQ

-367 ETAIRRF
+367 ETAKRRF

-396 TSQERVGM
+396 TSQERVEM

-418 QLTEKDYEKGIDK
+418 QLTEKDFAKGIDK
-431 LYCAPDYFDFKKD
+431 LYCAPDYFNFKKD

-661 GFVLA
+661 EFVLA

-840 NRFIAYDIRD
+840 SRFIAYDIRD

-875 DKGRKTYIYFDEAH
+875 DKGRKTNIYFDEAH

-987 FYDEFPQN
+987 FYDEFPKD

-1010 KMLQEEMAQSV
+1010 KMLQEEMAQKESE
-1021 TFGARH
+1021 T
-1027 FDRKKYKVVNHGTV
+1027 
-1041 SPRNVPNQNVRC
+1041 S

>member
-1 MNENEIVTGTEVPTE
+1 MNENEIVTGTAAPTE
-16 SVTDAPVSEE
+16 SVTASPVSEE
-26 NVVSNESTVS
+26 IVVSDESVVY
-36 DTADMTEEA
+36 DTAEVTE
-45 AADISE
+45 DISDV
-51 AESEETSLSLPEG
+51 SETKNAETSLSLPEDI
-64 LDAEALI
+64 DADALI
-71 SSIAADGVSEVMS
+71 SSIAAEGVSEFMS
-84 EVGITEEIC
+84 EVGITEEV

-103 VVPETVMKTEATSVI
+103 VPETVMETEAVSVI
-118 TEPVTEMATE
+118 TEPVTEIATE
-128 VAKVVEDATAETD
+128 AAEVIEDTTGETE
-141 MTEIVAVPETPNGVM
+141 MTEIVAVPETPDGVM
-156 GFVQNN
+156 GFVQSNP
-162 SAVVGV
+162 AVVGV

-176 VTFLAITRRTRPN
+176 VAFLAVTRRTRPK
-189 RGVIEDT
+189 RGIIEDT

-209 AARLEAY
+209 AARLEANR
-216 KPKKK
+216 PKKK
-221 DKRSQKVAKEKEKKD
+221 DKRSRKVAKEKEKKD

-268 FDDINFNLSDE
+268 FDDIYFNLSDE

-301 CQICCWNSQINMEDF
+301 CQICCWNSQINIDDF
-316 KKKTLIPT
+316 KKKTLLPQ

-396 TSQERVGM
+396 TSQERVEM

-560 KAESF
+560 KAESY

-766 SFVDRCVRKAYAKSN
+766 SFVDRCVRKAYVKSN
-781 VLTTLDPAD
+781 VLTTLDPKD

-875 DKGRKTYIYFDEAH
+875 DEGRKTYIYFDEAH

-987 FYDEFPQN
+987 FYDEFPKD

-1010 KMLQEEMAQSV
+1010 KMLQEEMAQKEADAS
-1021 TFGARH
+1021 
-1027 FDRKKYKVVNHGTV
+1027 
-1041 SPRNVPNQNVRC
+1041 

>member
-1 MNENEIVTGTEVPTE
+1 MNENETVTGTTALTE
-16 SVTDAPVSEE
+16 SITAAPVSEVDE
-26 NVVSNESTVS
+26 NAVS
-36 DTADMTEEA
+36 DTDEMTEEA
-45 AADISE
+45 IME
-51 AESEETSLSLPEG
+51 AESAETSLSLPEG
-64 LDAEALI
+64 IDAEALV
-71 SSIAADGVSEVMS
+71 SSIAAEGVSEVMS
-84 EVGITEEIC
+84 EIGITEEIT
-93 VETAVVTQPV
+93 VETEAVTQPV
-103 VVPETVMKTEATSVI
+103 VTEAAVVAEQILSETEISETAEIEAEAAEVTDIVAEETEI
-118 TEPVTEMATE
+118 TEV
-128 VAKVVEDATAETD
+128 
-141 MTEIVAVPETPNGVM
+141 VAVPETPNGVM
-156 GFVQNN
+156 EFVQNN
-162 SAVVGV
+162 PAVVGV

-176 VTFLAITRRTRPN
+176 VAFLAITRRTRPK
-189 RGVIEDT
+189 RGIIEDT

-209 AARLEAY
+209 AARLEANR
-216 KPKKK
+216 PKKK
-221 DKRSQKVAKEKEKKD
+221 DKRSRKVAKEKEKKD

-301 CQICCWNSQINMEDF
+301 CQICCWNSQINIDDF
-316 KKKTLIPT
+316 KKKTLLPQ

-396 TSQERVGM
+396 TSQERVEM

-781 VLTTLDPAD
+781 VLTTLDPKD

-840 NRFIAYDIRD
+840 SRFIAYDIRD

-870 LSENR
+870 FSENR

-987 FYDEFPQN
+987 FYDEFPKD

-1010 KMLQEEMAQSV
+1010 KMLQEEQAQKAAEAS
-1021 TFGARH
+1021 
-1027 FDRKKYKVVNHGTV
+1027 
-1041 SPRNVPNQNVRC
+1041 

>member
-1 MNENEIVTGTEVPTE
+1 MNENEITNEQTE
-16 SVTDAPVSEE
+16 SVTTPAVPVSAVDES
-26 NVVSNESTVS
+26 NVSEMTGEPESFVSSEIVSEYITESVS
-36 DTADMTEEA
+36 TE
-45 AADISE
+45 I
-51 AESEETSLSLPEG
+51 SLPG
-64 LDAEALI
+64 GIDADELI
-71 SSIAADGVSEVMS
+71 SSIAAEEVAEIVSENAPEAV
-84 EVGITEEIC
+84 
-93 VETAVVTQPV
+93 TAVVTEV
-103 VVPETVMKTEATSVI
+103 V
-118 TEPVTEMATE
+118 TEPVVIETTAVTEAIVSETVVESATQNSE
-128 VAKVVEDATAETD
+128 VAESATSETVVSETV
-141 MTEIVAVPETPNGVM
+141 TVPETPNGAAA
-156 GFVQNN
+156 FIQNN
-162 SAVVGV
+162 PAVVGV
-168 PAAIIALA
+168 PVAIIALA
-176 VTFLAITRRTRPN
+176 AAFMAITRRTRPK
-189 RGVIEDT
+189 RGVIEDVE
-196 DDVKENMNARERD
+196 DVKENMNARERD
-209 AARLEAY
+209 AARLEAN

-221 DKRSQKVAKEKEKKD
+221 DKRSQKAAKEKEKKD

-246 YKKILSDD
+246 YKKILADD
-254 IFFLGKKMYSKAYT
+254 IFFLGRKMYSKAYT

-301 CQICCWNSQINMEDF
+301 CQICCWNSQINMEEF
-316 KKKTLIPT
+316 KRKTLLPV
-324 KADDLFEYR
+324 KADELFDYR
-333 YEFNS
+333 HEFNT

-367 ETAIRRF
+367 ETARRRF

-396 TSQERVGM
+396 SSKERVEM
-404 LKDFFVGTDDMPVP
+404 LRYFFVGTDEMPVP
-418 QLTEKDYEKGIDK
+418 KLTEKDFAKGIDK

-570 NLEVIESTLKR
+570 NLEIIESTLKR

-598 DCLPVGYQRKFG
+598 DCLPIGYQRKFG
-610 WLRTMPSESVAI
+610 WMRTMPSESVAI

-726 DFDFRLLE
+726 DFDFRLL
-734 DEEID
+734 DDDEID

-766 SFVDRCVRKAYAKSN
+766 SFVDRCVRKAYEKSG
-781 VLTTLDPAD
+781 VLHTLNPDD

-807 INKDMKDKLIIT
+807 INQEMKDKLVIT

-840 NRFIAYDIRD
+840 SRFIAYDIRD

-987 FYDEFPQN
+987 FYDEFPKD

-1010 KMLQEEMAQSV
+1010 KMLQEEQAQKAAEAS
-1021 TFGARH
+1021 
-1027 FDRKKYKVVNHGTV
+1027 
-1041 SPRNVPNQNVRC
+1041 

>member
-1 MNENEIVTGTEVPTE
+1 MNENEIVTGTAASTE
-16 SVTDAPVSEE
+16 SVTAAPISEE
-26 NVVSNESTVS
+26 NFVSNESVVFDIT
-36 DTADMTEEA
+36 DMTEEA
-45 AADISE
+45 ATDISE
-51 AESEETSLSLPEG
+51 VESEETSLSLPEG
-64 LDAEALI
+64 IDAEALI
-71 SSIAADGVSEVMS
+71 SNIAAEGVSEVMN
-84 EVGITEEIC
+84 EVGFTEKV
-93 VETAVVTQPV
+93 VETSVVTQPV
-103 VVPETVMKTEATSVI
+103 VVPETVMETEAISVV
-118 TEPVTEMATE
+118 TEPVTEIATE
-128 VAKVVEDATAETD
+128 SAEVIEDATVE
-141 MTEIVAVPETPNGVM
+141 TEISETVVVPETPNGVV
-156 GFVQNN
+156 GFVQSNP
-162 SAVVGV
+162 AVVGV

-176 VTFLAITRRTRPN
+176 VAFLAITRRTRPK
-189 RGVIEDT
+189 RGIIENN

-209 AARLEAY
+209 AARLEANR
-216 KPKKK
+216 PKKK

-236 FAKKVLNTIP
+236 FTKKVLNTIP

-254 IFFLGKKMYSKAYT
+254 IFFMGKKMYSKAYT

-301 CQICCWNSQINMEDF
+301 CQICCWNSQINLDDF
-316 KKKTLIPT
+316 KKKTLLPQ

-396 TSQERVGM
+396 TSQERVEM

-505 DTDMAKREVKA
+505 DTDVAKREVKA

-840 NRFIAYDIRD
+840 SRFIAYDIRD

-987 FYDEFPQN
+987 FYDEFPKD

-1010 KMLQEEMAQSV
+1010 KMLQEEQAQKEAEAS
-1021 TFGARH
+1021 
-1027 FDRKKYKVVNHGTV
+1027 
-1041 SPRNVPNQNVRC
+1041 

>member
-1 MNENEIVTGTEVPTE
+1 MNENEIVTGTEIPTE
-16 SVTDAPVSEE
+16 SVTAAPVSEE
-26 NVVSNESTVS
+26 SVVSNESSVP
-36 DTADMTEEA
+36 DTEEMTEEF
-45 AADISE
+45 ISDVSE
-51 AESEETSLSLPEG
+51 TESVESSLSLPEG
-64 LDAEALI
+64 IDPDALI
-71 SSIAADGVSEVMS
+71 SSIAAEGVSEVVS
-84 EVGITEEIC
+84 NVGIEQ
-93 VETAVVTQPV
+93 ETVVQTAIITQPV
-103 VVPETVMKTEATSVI
+103 ITESVI
-118 TEPVTEMATE
+118 VTEPVISETEMSEAAEIVTEAAEITESATVETE
-128 VAKVVEDATAETD
+128 V
-141 MTEIVAVPETPNGVM
+141 TEVVAVPETPNGVM

-162 SAVVGV
+162 PAVVGV

-176 VTFLAITRRTRPN
+176 VAFLAVTRRTRPK
-189 RGVIEDT
+189 RGIIENN

-209 AARLEAY
+209 AARLEANR
-216 KPKKK
+216 PKKK

-301 CQICCWNSQINMEDF
+301 CQICCWNSQINLDDF
-316 KKKTLIPT
+316 KKKTLLPQ

-367 ETAIRRF
+367 ETAKRRF

-396 TSQERVGM
+396 TSQERVEM

-418 QLTEKDYEKGIDK
+418 QLTEKDFAKGIDK
-431 LYCAPDYFDFKKD
+431 LYCAPDYFNFKKD

-661 GFVLA
+661 EFVLA

-840 NRFIAYDIRD
+840 SRFIAYDIRD

-987 FYDEFPQN
+987 FYDEFPKD

-1010 KMLQEEMAQSV
+1010 KMLQEEMAQKESE
-1021 TFGARH
+1021 T
-1027 FDRKKYKVVNHGTV
+1027 
-1041 SPRNVPNQNVRC
+1041 S

>member
-1 MNENEIVTGTEVPTE
+1 MNENEIVTGTEIPTE
-16 SVTDAPVSEE
+16 SVTAAPVSEE
-26 NVVSNESTVS
+26 NVLSDESTVS
-36 DTADMTEEA
+36 DVSEMTEN
-45 AADISE
+45 DVSDVSE
-51 AESEETSLSLPEG
+51 TENAETSLSLPEG
-64 LDAEALI
+64 LDADALI
-71 SSIAADGVSEVMS
+71 SSIAAEGVSEVMS
-84 EVGITEEIC
+84 EVGITEEV
-93 VETAVVTQPV
+93 VETSVVTQPV
-103 VVPETVMKTEATSVI
+103 VSETVIETEAISVV
-118 TEPVTEMATE
+118 TEPVTEIATE
-128 VAKVVEDATAETD
+128 SAEVIEDTTAETE
-141 MTEIVAVPETPNGVM
+141 MTEIVAVPDTPDGVM
-156 GFVQNN
+156 GFVQSNP
-162 SAVVGV
+162 AVVGV
-168 PAAIIALA
+168 PTAIIALA
-176 VTFLAITRRTRPN
+176 VAFLAITRRTRPK
-189 RGVIEDT
+189 RGIIEDI

-209 AARLEAY
+209 AARLEANR
-216 KPKKK
+216 PKKK
-221 DKRSQKVAKEKEKKD
+221 DKRSRKVAKEKEKKD

-279 EQQYMYL
+279 KQQYMYL

-367 ETAIRRF
+367 ETAKRRF
-374 KSLDITATNT
+374 KSLDITDTNT

-396 TSQERVGM
+396 TSQERVEM

-418 QLTEKDYEKGIDK
+418 QLTERDFAKGIDK

-685 GYEDAD
+685 GYDDAD
-691 ILVID
+691 ILVIE
-696 PEREYWKLAEAFGGE
+696 P
-711 VVKFSNGSKNHINPF
+711 
-726 DFDFRLLE
+726 
-734 DEEID
+734 
-739 IIADKC
+739 
-745 QLLTSFISCMDSKHP
+745 
-760 LNAQEK
+760 
-766 SFVDRCVRKAYAKSN
+766 
-781 VLTTLDPAD
+781 
-790 MPTLGTF
+790 
-797 LECMKEETEN
+797 
-807 INKDMKDKLIIT
+807 
-819 VDMYVNGS
+819 
-827 AKYFDNQTNVNTK
+827 
-840 NRFIAYDIRD
+840 
-850 LNGNLK
+850 
-856 TQSMLLILDYIWNR
+856 
-870 LSENR
+870 
-875 DKGRKTYIYFDEAH
+875 
-889 LLFQDE
+889 
-895 YSLDYL
+895 
-901 RMLWKRARKY
+901 RA
-911 GGVLTGITQNVED
+911 
-924 LLKDDKSRSMLS
+924 
-936 NSEFLVLL
+936 
-944 KQNPTDA
+944 
-951 AKLQDILHFTDSEI
+951 
-965 QYVNDTPAGHGIL
+965 
-978 VLGGKTKIP
+978 
-987 FYDEFPQN
+987 
-995 TKLYSMMTTNFSETA
+995 
-1010 KMLQEEMAQSV
+1010 
-1021 TFGARH
+1021 
-1027 FDRKKYKVVNHGTV
+1027 
-1041 SPRNVPNQNVRC
+1041 

>member
-1 MNENEIVTGTEVPTE
+1 MNENEIVTGTTAPTE
-16 SVTDAPVSEE
+16 SVTAAPVSEE
-26 NVVSNESTVS
+26 TAVSGESVTTDV
-36 DTADMTEEA
+36 T
-45 AADISE
+45 DISE
-51 AESEETSLSLPEG
+51 VTASEISETEEISSSMTLPEG
-64 LDAEALI
+64 IDPDALI
-71 SSIAADGVSEVMS
+71 SSIAAEEVAEVVGEVSVSEEYV
-84 EVGITEEIC
+84 TETAIVQGPLVTEAA
-93 VETAVVTQPV
+93 VETEAVVS
-103 VVPETVMKTEATSVI
+103 E
-118 TEPVTEMATE
+118 
-128 VAKVVEDATAETD
+128 TAESVV
-141 MTEIVAVPETPNGVM
+141 TEIVTEVTEVSESSTAKTEVTEVVTVPETPNGVM
-156 GFVQNN
+156 GFVQSNP
-162 SAVVGV
+162 AVVGV

-176 VTFLAITRRTRPN
+176 VAFLAITRKTRPK
-189 RGVIEDT
+189 RGIIENN

-209 AARLEAY
+209 AARLEAN

-301 CQICCWNSQINMEDF
+301 CQICCWNSQINLDDF
-316 KKKTLIPT
+316 KKKTLLPQ

-367 ETAIRRF
+367 ETARRRF

-396 TSQERVGM
+396 TSQERVEM

-418 QLTEKDYEKGIDK
+418 QLTEKDFAKGIDK

-560 KAESF
+560 KAESY

-598 DCLPVGYQRKFG
+598 DCLPIGYQRKFG
-610 WLRTMPSESVAI
+610 WMRTMPSESVAI

-781 VLTTLDPAD
+781 VLTTLDPKD

-797 LECMKEETEN
+797 LECMKEENEN

-840 NRFIAYDIRD
+840 SRFIAYDIRD

-987 FYDEFPQN
+987 FYDEFPKD

-1010 KMLQEEMAQSV
+1010 KMLQEEMAQKESE
-1021 TFGARH
+1021 A
-1027 FDRKKYKVVNHGTV
+1027 
-1041 SPRNVPNQNVRC
+1041 S

>member
-1 MNENEIVTGTEVPTE
+1 MNENEITNEQTE
-16 SVTDAPVSEE
+16 SVTTPAVPVSVVDES
-26 NVVSNESTVS
+26 NVSEMTGEPESFVSSEIVSEYITESVS
-36 DTADMTEEA
+36 TE
-45 AADISE
+45 I
-51 AESEETSLSLPEG
+51 SLPG
-64 LDAEALI
+64 GIDADELI
-71 SSIAADGVSEVMS
+71 SSIAAEEVAEIVSENAPEAV
-84 EVGITEEIC
+84 
-93 VETAVVTQPV
+93 TAVVTEV
-103 VVPETVMKTEATSVI
+103 V
-118 TEPVTEMATE
+118 TEPVVIETTAVTEAIVSETVVESATQNSE
-128 VAKVVEDATAETD
+128 VAESATSETVVSETV
-141 MTEIVAVPETPNGVM
+141 TVPETPNGAAA
-156 GFVQNN
+156 FIQNN
-162 SAVVGV
+162 PAVVGV

-176 VTFLAITRRTRPN
+176 AAFMAITRRTRPK
-189 RGVIEDT
+189 RGVIEDVE
-196 DDVKENMNARERD
+196 DVKENMNARERD
-209 AARLEAY
+209 AARLEAN

-221 DKRSQKVAKEKEKKD
+221 DKRSQKAAKEKEKKD

-246 YKKILSDD
+246 YKKILADD
-254 IFFLGKKMYSKAYT
+254 IFFLGRKMYSKAYT

-301 CQICCWNSQINMEDF
+301 CQICCWNSQINMEEF
-316 KKKTLIPT
+316 KRKTLLPV
-324 KADDLFEYR
+324 KADELFDYR
-333 YEFNS
+333 HEFNT

-367 ETAIRRF
+367 ETARRRF

-396 TSQERVGM
+396 SSQERVEM
-404 LKDFFVGTDDMPVP
+404 LRDFFVGTDEMPVP
-418 QLTEKDYEKGIDK
+418 KLTEKDFATGIDK

-570 NLEVIESTLKR
+570 NLEIIESTLKR

-598 DCLPVGYQRKFG
+598 DCLPIGYQRKFG
-610 WLRTMPSESVAI
+610 WMRTMPSESVAI
-622 FMPFNVKEMQMENSV
+622 FMPFNVKEIQMENSV

-652 RMKGLVNPS
+652 RMKDLVNPS

-726 DFDFRLLE
+726 DFDFRLL
-734 DEEID
+734 DDDEID

-766 SFVDRCVRKAYAKSN
+766 SFVDRCVRKAYEKSG
-781 VLTTLDPAD
+781 VLHTLNSDD

-797 LECMKEETEN
+797 LKCMKEETEN
-807 INKDMKDKLIIT
+807 INQEMKDKLVIT

-840 NRFIAYDIRD
+840 SRFIAYDIRD

-987 FYDEFPQN
+987 FYDEFPKD

-1010 KMLQEEMAQSV
+1010 KMLQEEQAQKAAEAS
-1021 TFGARH
+1021 
-1027 FDRKKYKVVNHGTV
+1027 
-1041 SPRNVPNQNVRC
+1041 